1 MITKTVKITRI
12 DIDARQARG
21 QVLTMIMM
29 MIGSRMIIITI
40 ITLIIVILFRELD
53 LDLSAKEK
61 TIVQRLDGTLGVTLV
76 DFDEGLRVKCFW
88 KRVESNRIKTNQW
101 PCF

>member
-21 QVLTMIMM
+21 QVLTMM

>member
-1 MITKTVKITRI
+1 
-12 DIDARQARG
+12 
-21 QVLTMIMM
+21 MIMM

-88 KRVESNRIKTNQW
+88 KRVESNRIRNEPMALLLMIW
-101 PCF
+101 PSSTEPKRSNFLSRISE